1 VIQGYQVIQRKP
13 TDRDKTRYTVRD
25 LYSGQQYEVA
35 WPYLVTEKEAL
46 ESVYDVKKGDLFLM
60 GITANNSAIYYTI

>member
-1 VIQGYQVIQRKP
+1 
-13 TDRDKTRYTVRD
+13 
-25 LYSGQQYEVA
+25 VA